1 MRTFIVPL
9 ATGGSWPGRMISAL
23 LTPRMIP
30 LFTLGGC
37 KTVDKQC
44 VKIRERRSS
53 RVSMIKLLSRLPW
66 AALYA
71 FSAFL
76 YFLAYYVVRHRQHG
90 IREQLEKVF
99 PALSAA
105 ERKAI
110 HKQFLRNFCDVAVE
124 VLKSVSMTEE
134 EMSRRMYVTN
144 VELPRKYLYA
154 GQSIMFMTSHL
165 GNWEWLLHGV
175 TLQLGYPV
183 DAAYKPLHD
192 QWAERLMRNVR
203 SRFGARLVPAKE
215 LLADFFRRRGVVRA
229 IGMNADQA
237 PVSTDQRY
245 WTQFLGQ
252 DTAFY
257 IGAEQIARAMR
268 LPVLYAHVRRVRRRH
283 YEVEYRPL
291 WDGKEPLEP
300 NQMTE
305 RYARACEIDVLN
317 SPADWLWSYRRWRL
331 KKPLYGPG

>member
-1 MRTFIVPL
+1 
-9 ATGGSWPGRMISAL
+9 
-23 LTPRMIP
+23 
-30 LFTLGGC
+30 
-37 KTVDKQC
+37 
-44 VKIRERRSS
+44 
-53 RVSMIKLLSRLPW
+53 MIKLLSRLPW

-76 YFLAYYVVRHRQHG
+76 YFLAYYVVRHRQHV

-144 VELPRKYLYA
+144 VELPRKYLDA

-268 LPVLYAHVRRVRRRH
+268 LPVLFAHVRRVRRSH